1 MRGESYTAYFI
12 RAIRFLSMGGRVNKF
27 YISAS
32 SNIEFCYVMIIS
44 IIFLQTL
51 HRCIY
56 IYFLHCIFLRKY
68 NTYIT
73 NRIDQIKIYKS

>member
-51 HRCIY
+51 HLSSSTDVY
-56 IYFLHCIFLRKY
+56 ILSPLYFL
-68 NTYIT
+68 T
-73 NRIDQIKIYKS
+73 

>member
-27 YISAS
+27 YISVS

-51 HRCIY
+51 HLSSSTDVY
-56 IYFLHCIFLRKY
+56 ILSPLYFL
-68 NTYIT
+68 T
-73 NRIDQIKIYKS
+73 